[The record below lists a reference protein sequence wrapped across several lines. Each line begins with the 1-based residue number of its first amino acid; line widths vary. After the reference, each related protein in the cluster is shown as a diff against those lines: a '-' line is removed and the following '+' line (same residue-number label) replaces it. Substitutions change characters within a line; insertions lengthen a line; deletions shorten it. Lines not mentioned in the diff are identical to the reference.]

1 MLDLRSQAR
10 VLEFEVWSLFGI
22 WDLEFGISTEWQS
35 LRDTKPGPF
44 RSAETKN
51 PAVNAVGSSSVELL
65 LNKWDRLRQRS
76 TSNQGLSAAVDKKG
90 PVFCHTVQGHSFD
103 TRAWAG

>member
-1 MLDLRSQAR
+1 ML
-10 VLEFEVWSLFGI
+10 VFEVFLVFGV
-22 WDLEFGISTEWQS
+22 WNLVFRQRGWPGLPKVL
-35 LRDTKPGPF
+35 LRG
-44 RSAETKN
+44 AERKKN